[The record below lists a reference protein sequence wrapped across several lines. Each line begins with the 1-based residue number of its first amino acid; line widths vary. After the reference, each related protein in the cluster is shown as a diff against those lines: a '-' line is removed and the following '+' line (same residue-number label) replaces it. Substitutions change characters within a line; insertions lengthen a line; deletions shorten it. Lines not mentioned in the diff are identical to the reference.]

1 MLVLVLSIL
10 LVSSSRETDGRS
22 REIDVGAMTILFFV
36 GVGRGRGG
44 RERFTGGGEAEEG
57 DNDVPLTTAAI
68 VSEIAKKKNRS
79 NAKIDK
85 KCPYNHVFSVCQR
98 HD

>member
-1 MLVLVLSIL
+1 M
-10 LVSSSRETDGRS
+10 
-22 REIDVGAMTILFFV
+22 ILFFV

-44 RERFTGGGEAEEG
+44 RERFTGGGEEEEG

-68 VSEIAKKKNRS
+68 VSEIAKKKNQS
-79 NAKIDK
+79 NEKIH
-85 KCPYNHVFSVCQR
+85 KCPYNHVFSVCRR